1 MVRKT
6 LLMVLIGLFGMFSI
20 SSQADEFCLL
30 LAENYHEQLYC
41 ELQALGQGQGLP
53 PLRDFRRNDSLT
65 QALLLK
71 RPAARV
77 GINVTVP
84 KRTVTPPPS
93 ILDNVTAPRLSGRDD
108 SDAVCQLEGV
118 ILQCGDNRYRVVGNQ
133 ANSRLPAGVL
143 DGSNKMNI
151 PFSPKGSAERS
162 ALTAYLARAYRQYL
176 TKMLEIGLGGS
187 TFSFRKFIYL
197 FDDVTARGLDFSERF
212 ETMFGFLK
220 QDKQRISVN
229 ERLPDIANLDAS
241 YCEQLDDAMAVCDGG
256 RKNYL
261 FRRETD

>member
-1 MVRKT
+1 MVRKMLCV
-6 LLMVLIGLFGMFSI
+6 LLLGLVGGVSTF
-20 SSQADEFCLL
+20 SQADEFCLL

-41 ELQALGQGQGLP
+41 ELQALGQGQDLP

-77 GINVTVP
+77 GIKVLIPKQTVAA
-84 KRTVTPPPS
+84 RPS
-93 ILDNVTAPRLSGRDD
+93 IPDNTTASLPSERDGFE
-108 SDAVCQLEGV
+108 AACQLKGI
-118 ILQCGDNRYRVVGNQ
+118 ILHCGDSRYRLVGNQ
-133 ANSRLPAGVL
+133 ANSHLSAGAL
-143 DGSNKMNI
+143 DRANKMAI
-151 PFSPKGSAERS
+151 PFSPDSVSDRRV
-162 ALTAYLARAYRQYL
+162 LVAYLARAYRQYL

-220 QDKQRISVN
+220 QDKQRMSVN
-229 ERLPDIANLDAS
+229 ERLPDIANLEAS
-241 YCEQLDDAMAVCDGG
+241 HCEQLDQVVAVCDGG

-261 FRRETD
+261 FKRDN

>member
-1 MVRKT
+1 MVRKA
-6 LLMVLIGLFGMFSI
+6 LFMVLFGLTGVLSI
-20 SSQADEFCLL
+20 PSRADEFCLL

-41 ELQALGQGQGLP
+41 ELQALGQGKGLP

-77 GINVTVP
+77 GITVAVP
-84 KRTVTPPPS
+84 KRTVAGRPS
-93 ILDNVTAPRLSGRDD
+93 ILDNVTAPPSSGREA
-108 SDAVCQLEGV
+108 SEGVCRLEGIV
-118 ILQCGDNRYRVVGNQ
+118 LLCGGSRYRLVGNQ
-133 ANSRLPAGVL
+133 ANSRLTHGAL
-143 DGSNKMNI
+143 DEANKMNI
-151 PFSPKGSAERS
+151 PFFSDSYAEQGTP
-162 ALTAYLARAYRQYL
+162 AAYLARAYHQYL
-176 TKMLEIGLGGS
+176 AKMLEIGLGGS

-220 QDKQRISVN
+220 EDKRRMSVN
-229 ERLPDIANLDAS
+229 EHLPDIAALDTRH
-241 YCEQLDDAMAVCDGG
+241 CEPLDQAVAVCDGG

-261 FRRETD
+261 FRQDD